1 MFISM
6 LLKRVFVEVQ
16 RLENAKKKRNIRID
30 TKAANWPFRD
40 IAELE
45 NWCLIN

>member
-1 MFISM
+1 MFRAM
-6 LLKRVFVEVQ
+6 VLKRVLVEMGV
-16 RLENAKKKRNIRID
+16 LENAMKKRNIRID